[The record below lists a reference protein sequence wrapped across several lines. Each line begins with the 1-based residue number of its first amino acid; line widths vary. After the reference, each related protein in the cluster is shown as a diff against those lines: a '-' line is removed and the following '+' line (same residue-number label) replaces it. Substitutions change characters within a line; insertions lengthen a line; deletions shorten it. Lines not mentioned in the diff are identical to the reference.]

1 MKAVIRDKLI
11 ALIASIQMGE
21 GSKINNIIFYL
32 RKLQT
37 EEQHKPK
44 AG

>member
-1 MKAVIRDKLI
+1 MKAVIREKLI

-21 GSKINNIIFYL
+21 GSKINNIIFHL
-32 RKLQT
+32 RKLQK